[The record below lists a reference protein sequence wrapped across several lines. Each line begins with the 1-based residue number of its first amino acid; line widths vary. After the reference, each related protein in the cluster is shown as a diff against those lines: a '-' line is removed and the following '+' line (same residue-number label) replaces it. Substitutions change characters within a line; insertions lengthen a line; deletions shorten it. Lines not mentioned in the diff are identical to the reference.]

1 MERAAWLERRFGAR
15 IEWLP
20 FDLHPE
26 YPPEGIPIDD
36 LSRRYGHDVRESQA
50 RMFAAAGLPNAERDF
65 VPNSHPALNVAE
77 LARERGVHEQL
88 HERLMTAYW
97 GEGRDIGD
105 VEVLVREAVAAGLEA
120 DEVRDVVATGK
131 FEDRIRESTQAV
143 LEMGAGGV
151 PAFAVDD
158 RVLIP
163 GAQPHELFERVMAKL
178 GYGGE

>member
-1 MERAAWLERRFGAR
+1 MERAAWLERRYGAE

-26 YPPEGIPIDD
+26 YPRDGIPIDD

-50 RMFAAAGLPNAERDF
+50 RMFEAAGLPNAERDF

-77 LARERGVHEQL
+77 LAREQGEHDAL
-88 HERLMTAYW
+88 HSRLMTAYW

-105 VEVLVREAVAAGLEA
+105 VGVLVEEGSAVGLDP
-120 DEVRDVVATGK
+120 DEVRDVAEAGK
-131 FEDRIRESTQAV
+131 FEDRIRASTQAV
-143 LEMGAGGV
+143 LEIGAGGV
-151 PAFAVDD
+151 PAFVVDD
-158 RVLIP
+158 RLLIP
-163 GAQPHELFERVMAKL
+163 GAQPHELFERVMDKL